1 MDWTAVLKQQLGIFV
16 NKHPSCLGHKSSL
29 YVKGVIVDEVISC
42 DDNVVKKAIKD
53 FWESLLSTE
62 RPYNKDSL
70 DKLIAD
76 HHPCFPPVERHD
88 VDRKKVDK
96 LLQRTNNTSAG
107 PNGILF
113 FFYKVIQKKY
123 FDMWVELIQQAG
135 EIMEFPPSFGE
146 SQLYLISKVENI
158 PILTNFDQSVL
169 PIQIIGLWWDIEQSG
184 WWRLQVE

>member
-1 MDWTAVLKQQLGIFV
+1 MEW
-16 NKHPSCLGHKSSL
+16 SL
-29 YVKGVIVDEVISC
+29 V

-62 RPYNKDSL
+62 RPDNKDSL
-70 DKLIAD
+70 DELIAD
-76 HHPCFPPVERHD
+76 HHPHFPLVERHD

-113 FFYKVIQKKY
+113 SLYKMTQEKY
-123 FDMWVELIQQAG
+123 FDMWVELIQQVG
-135 EIMEFPPSFGE
+135 EMMEFPPLFWW
-146 SQLYLISKVENI
+146 K
-158 PILTNFDQSVL
+158 PILFDSQSWEYPPPWPISTNQCYQF
-169 PIQIIGLWWDIEQSG
+169 QIIGLWWDIGQNG